1 MAVYAPGDD
10 PSDVSSGG
18 FPSWLAN
25 LPASIQAQLMRVG
38 DYANPVSSAN
48 AAPASIAA
56 SVSQP
61 PNPLTN
67 PTPVDPRLTGG
78 GPPVP
83 ASLTSNA
90 AQIVPGG
97 GSSGG
102 GGASGGGAFPVGP
115 PGSQPQPVPP
125 VMGPPQ
131 SPTPWFTG
139 SNTPYAP
146 NPAAGAPTPPIRP
159 AVARGG
165 RKPTATIPASA
176 TASVPAGSPFTMI
189 TRPNRDVAGGALA
202 RGGPPQMT
210 ALDLSKLF
218 GRS

>member
-1 MAVYAPGDD
+1 
-10 PSDVSSGG
+10 
-18 FPSWLAN
+18 
-25 LPASIQAQLMRVG
+25 MRVG
-38 DYANPVSSAN
+38 NYANPVSSAN

-56 SVSQP
+56 SDYNKTGKIVEDSVSQP

-146 NPAAGAPTPPIRP
+146 NPRRRRSHAADFGQPSPEA
-159 AVARGG
+159 
-165 RKPTATIPASA
+165 
-176 TASVPAGSPFTMI
+176 AGSPRRQFQRARRRACPRRARPGSPK
-189 TRPNRDVAGGALA
+189 TRRIRTGQEARWRAAAPARWGCSTYPNFLVA
-202 RGGPPQMT
+202 RKQFQ
-210 ALDLSKLF
+210 S
-218 GRS
+218 